1 MGNMDMKFQF
11 KHAFKVVCAVALI
24 VTVAG
29 CAQRQ
34 TGQSITV
41 YDMGLGVWK
50 SPTHIT
56 TEPSVTGSVVMR
68 PPLLLHAIQTTRAL
82 DSSALYYRLLYS
94 DPLQP
99 KPYAQ
104 ARWSM
109 PPAELL
115 EQQLRYRIGAQRHVI
130 HPQEHWQLQPGA
142 MQLQL
147 HLDELSHVFETPDK
161 SYGLLKLRATL
172 SIPHNKGARLIAQR
186 SFTVTHP
193 SVTPD
198 AAGGVRALH
207 QAVEQLALELDAWI
221 LFQSTL
227 TQS

>member
-1 MGNMDMKFQF
+1 MKFQF
-11 KHAFKVVCAVALI
+11 KHGFKVMCAVALI

-50 SPTHIT
+50 SANHIT
-56 TEPSVTGSVVMR
+56 TDATATASVVMR
-68 PPLLLHAIQTTRAL
+68 PPLLLPAIQTTRAL

-99 KPYAQ
+99 KPYTQ

-115 EQQLRYRIGAQRHVI
+115 DQQLRLTLGAQRHI
-130 HPQEHWQLQPGA
+130 MHPQEHWQLQPGV
-142 MQLQL
+142 MQLEL

-161 SYGLLKLRATL
+161 SYGLLQLRATL
-172 SIPHNKGARLIAQR
+172 SVPHSKGARLIAQR
-186 SFTVTHP
+186 SFTVTYP
-193 SVTPD
+193 SETLN
-198 AAGGVRALH
+198 ASGGVRALR
-207 QAVEQLALELDAWI
+207 QAVEKLAHELDAW
-221 LFQSTL
+221 LLLNQP
-227 TQS
+227 